1 MIVEQTGQISNQFRK
16 DLRKINLLGA
26 YGATEI
32 KTPNINR
39 LAQEGVRFTNGYSAS
54 ATCTPGRYALLTGV
68 YPWRNK
74 NAKILPGT
82 APLIIDTAQMT
93 LPRMLKEKGYH
104 TGIVGKWHG
113 APTDTADYPYWQLH
127 AHFYPPL
134 LRSATVKKFMVGYEM
149 LSEVQRNITPEQAVQ
164 RLKELS
170 EVHYKNN

>member
-68 YPWRNK
+68 YP
-74 NAKILPGT
+74 
-82 APLIIDTAQMT
+82 
-93 LPRMLKEKGYH
+93 
-104 TGIVGKWHG
+104 
-113 APTDTADYPYWQLH
+113 
-127 AHFYPPL
+127 PL